1 VSFVVTLADAAD
13 AGTVGGKAASLGEL
27 ARAGVSVPPGFA
39 VTTEAFT
46 AAMEVI
52 DADGALRA
60 GIEGLPAGDVAEI
73 ARVAGRFRG
82 IVARSPLPSEVA
94 AAIEAG
100 YAALGGTPGV
110 ADVADVAVR
119 SSATVEDSAD
129 ASFAGL
135 QDTYLGVSGVA
146 DVADVAVRSSATV
159 EDSAD
164 ASFAGLQ
171 DTYLGV
177 SGAGSVL
184 EHVRRC
190 LASMYNDE
198 SVAYRRRL
206 GLPEA
211 GVAMAVVVQR
221 MVAPRAAGVMFT
233 RSPVTGD
240 RSVVAIEG
248 TWGLGSALVSGD
260 VTPDSWVISKITG
273 EITARRVSP
282 KGKMHGYL
290 PGGAASPSPSP
301 ESPADPDERAEV
313 MGRVTVLDTP
323 ADLREAPCLTDEE
336 IRALAA
342 VARRVEGHYGVPQD
356 IEWAVL
362 DAPFAD
368 AAVRDAPVADAPAPG
383 APADSPAPGAPA
395 ESRVVLLQSR
405 PETVWAARDAKPA
418 GAPAESRVVL
428 LQSRPETVW
437 AARDAKPAGAPRA
450 RAADH
455 VLALFGKPL

>member
-1 VSFVVTLADAAD
+1 VSFVVALADAAD

-39 VTTEAFT
+39 ITTEAFT
-46 AAMEVI
+46 AAMGVI

-82 IVARSPLPSEVA
+82 IVAGAPLPSEVA

-100 YAALGGTPGV
+100 YAAVGGTPDVGA
-110 ADVADVAVR
+110 ADGA
-119 SSATVEDSAD
+119 
-129 ASFAGL
+129 
-135 QDTYLGVSGVA
+135 
-146 DVADVAVRSSATV
+146 ADVAVRSSATV

-177 SGAGSVL
+177 SGAASVL

-190 LASMYNDE
+190 WASMYNNE

-221 MVAPRAAGVMFT
+221 MVAPRAAGVLFT

-282 KGKMHGYL
+282 KVKMHGYL

-301 ESPADPDERAEV
+301 ESPSGPVPRDLT
-313 MGRVTVLDTP
+313 GRVTVRDTP

-336 IRALAA
+336 IRALSA
-342 VARRVEGHYGVPQD
+342 VARHVEAHYGVPQD

-368 AAVRDAPVADAPAPG
+368 V
-383 APADSPAPGAPA
+383 PADSPAPDAPAPDAPAPDAPA

-418 GAPAESRVVL
+418 GAP
-428 LQSRPETVW
+428 
-437 AARDAKPAGAPRA
+437 KA

>member
-1 VSFVVTLADAAD
+1 MAFVITLTDAAG
-13 AGTVGGKAASLGEL
+13 AGAVGGKAASLGEL
-27 ARAGVSVPPGFA
+27 ARAGVAVPPGFA

-46 AAMEVI
+46 AAMAAV
-52 DADGALRA
+52 DADGTLRA
-60 GIEGLPAGDVAEI
+60 GIEALPAGDVARI
-73 ARVAGRFRG
+73 ARAAARFRA
-82 IVARSPLPSEVA
+82 IVAEAALPSEVA
-94 AAIEAG
+94 AAVEAG
-100 YAALGGTPGV
+100 YAALGGSAGGDAP
-110 ADVADVAVR
+110 ADVAVR
-119 SSATVEDSAD
+119 SSATVEDSA
-129 ASFAGL
+129 
-135 QDTYLGVSGVA
+135 
-146 DVADVAVRSSATV
+146 
-159 EDSAD
+159 E

-177 SGAGSVL
+177 SGAAAVL
-184 EHVRRC
+184 GYVRRC
-190 LASMYNDE
+190 WASMYNDE

-282 KGKMHGYL
+282 KAKVHRYD
-290 PGGAASPSPSP
+290 PDGGAAGPGGQ
-301 ESPADPDERAEV
+301 AEV
-313 MGRVTVLDTP
+313 TGRVTVRDTP
-323 ADLREAPCLTDEE
+323 PELREAPCLTDEE

-342 VARRVEGHYGVPQD
+342 VGRRVEGHYGAPQD

-362 DAPFAD
+362 DTPFA
-368 AAVRDAPVADAPAPG
+368 PATG
-383 APADSPAPGAPA
+383 DSPVQDAG
-395 ESRVVLLQSR
+395 SRVVLLQSR
-405 PETVWAARDAKPA
+405 PETVWAARDV
-418 GAPAESRVVL
+418 G
-428 LQSRPETVW
+428 T
-437 AARDAKPAGAPRA
+437 AGAPRP

>member
-1 VSFVVTLADAAD
+1 VSFIVTLSDAAD
-13 AGTVGGKAASLGEL
+13 AATVGGKAASLGEL
-27 ARAGVSVPPGFA
+27 ARAGVAVPPGFA
-39 VTTEAFT
+39 VTTGAFT
-46 AAMEVI
+46 AAMTDA

-60 GIEGLPAGDVAEI
+60 GIEALPAGDMAET
-73 ARVAGRFRG
+73 ARVAARFRALVTG
-82 IVARSPLPSEVA
+82 APLPAGVA

-100 YAALGGTPGV
+100 YAALAGGDGAP
-110 ADVADVAVR
+110 DVAVR
-119 SSATVEDSAD
+119 SSATVEDSA
-129 ASFAGL
+129 
-135 QDTYLGVSGVA
+135 
-146 DVADVAVRSSATV
+146 
-159 EDSAD
+159 E

-177 SGAGSVL
+177 SGADAVL

-190 LASMYNDE
+190 WASLYNDE

-233 RSPVTGD
+233 RSPVSGD

-273 EITARRVSP
+273 EITGRRVSP
-282 KGKMHGYL
+282 KAKVHRYL
-290 PGGAASPSPSP
+290 PNGGAASPAPAP
-301 ESPADPDERAEV
+301 GSPAGPDAAAANPA
-313 MGRVTVLDTP
+313 GARVIVADTP
-323 ADLREAPCLTDEE
+323 ADLREAACLSDDE

-342 VARRVEGHYGVPQD
+342 VARRVEAHYGAPQD
-356 IEWAVL
+356 IEWALL
-362 DAPFAD
+362 DGD
-368 AAVRDAPVADAPAPG
+368 G
-383 APADSPAPGAPA
+383 
-395 ESRVVLLQSR
+395 E
-405 PETVWAARDAKPA
+405 A
-418 GAPAESRVVL
+418 GARIVL

-437 AARDAKPAGAPRA
+437 AARDAKPAGAPRP
-450 RAADH
+450 RPADH